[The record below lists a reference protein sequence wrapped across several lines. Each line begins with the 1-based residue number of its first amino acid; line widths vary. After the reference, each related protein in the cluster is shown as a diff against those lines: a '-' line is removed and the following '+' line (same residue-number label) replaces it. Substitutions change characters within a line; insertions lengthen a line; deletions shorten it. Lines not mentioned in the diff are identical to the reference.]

1 MLMWVI
7 CGGGRVDLDFW
18 YSSDIIRKTH
28 PYEIITDVAEPVS
41 ESIKM

>member
-7 CGGGRVDLDFW
+7 CGGGRVDLDFS
-18 YSSDIIRKTH
+18 YSSDIIRKTR